1 MKINRLF
8 AFWAIAIA
16 LFVCFQSPTLA
27 ANLTQKE
34 STTATVA
41 PQATTVASTGDRTD
55 VTDSS
60 GNLGRSQ
67 SVTQRCKFQENTGKV
82 SRIYPHVSS
91 GGGFSAGTYLSLKG
105 GTTNALTSSTG
116 YYHLETSPTSDPAT
130 QSVYQA
136 MHNLIVEAAKNNW
149 TVQVR
154 VRDSDPACTT
164 NTPQATVKVEY
175 LVVDP

>member
-1 MKINRLF
+1 MQKATSMVTLGL
-8 AFWAIAIA
+8 AIAVT
-16 LFVCFQSPTLA
+16 FSS
-27 ANLTQKE
+27 ANP
-34 STTATVA
+34 VH
-41 PQATTVASTGDRTD
+41 
-55 VTDSS
+55 
-60 GNLGRSQ
+60 SQ

-82 SRIYPHVSS
+82 SRIYPHASS
-91 GGGFSAGTYLSLKG
+91 GGGFSAGTYFSLKG
-105 GTTNALTSSTG
+105 GTINALTSSTG

-164 NTPQATVKVEY
+164 NTPKAAVKVEY